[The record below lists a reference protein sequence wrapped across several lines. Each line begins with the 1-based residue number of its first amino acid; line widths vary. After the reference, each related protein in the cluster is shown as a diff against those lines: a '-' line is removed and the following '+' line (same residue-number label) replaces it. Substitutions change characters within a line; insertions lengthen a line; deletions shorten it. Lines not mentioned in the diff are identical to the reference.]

1 VIVLE
6 KVRERKN
13 REEQKTMNTQT
24 MSVEEVNKKF
34 DHHAM
39 HYSLYR
45 KQDDTVIIFSILPE
59 SESDSC
65 VRITKYTNTEGGS
78 VLNRE
83 HTFYENDLA
92 WARELWDGLVRVGYI
107 AR

>member
-1 VIVLE
+1 
-6 KVRERKN
+6 
-13 REEQKTMNTQT
+13 MNPQT
-24 MSVEEVNKKF
+24 MSVAEVNKKF

-45 KQDDTVIIFSILPE
+45 KEDDTVIIFSIL
-59 SESDSC
+59 SDSASGERFLC
-65 VRITKYTNTEGGS
+65 NSVRITKYTNTEGGS

-83 HTFYENDLA
+83 HTFYENNLV
-92 WARELWDGLVRVGYI
+92 WARDLWDGLVKVGYI